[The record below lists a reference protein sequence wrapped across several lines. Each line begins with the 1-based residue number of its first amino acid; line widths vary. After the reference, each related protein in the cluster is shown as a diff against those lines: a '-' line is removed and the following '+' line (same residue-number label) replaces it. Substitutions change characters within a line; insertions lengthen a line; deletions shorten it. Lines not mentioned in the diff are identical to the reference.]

1 MEGKESR
8 NHPSPEV
15 ARVEHLTMTIQAR
28 DENIV
33 PKELMDNPE
42 YLLIGEI
49 VAVHGIKGGLRIR
62 CNESDLSK
70 FMNITEIVPALQD
83 ILPALR
89 VSRTVAT
96 KNVLV
101 VFLDEIDTIESAEA
115 LIHYYAFG
123 KRSEIS
129 QLQNEE
135 WWVRDLIGLDV
146 YSTEGEMIGT
156 ICDVIS
162 TGSDLL
168 EVRSIDPNRKGTFYI
183 PFAKEIV
190 PNVDIARRRVEVKLI
205 PGLLDL

>member
-1 MEGKESR
+1 MEGQKR
-8 NHPSPEV
+8 NYYPSQTA
-15 ARVEHLTMTIQAR
+15 ARVEHLIMPTQAR
-28 DENIV
+28 DESVI
-33 PKELMDNPE
+33 PKELMNNPDF
-42 YLLIGEI
+42 LLIGEI
-49 VAVHGIKGGLRIR
+49 VAVHGIKGGLRVR
-62 CNESDLSK
+62 CNESNLSK

-83 ILPALR
+83 VLPARKVLR
-89 VSRTVAT
+89 TIAN

-101 VFLDEIDTIESAEA
+101 IFLDEIDSIESAEA

-129 QLQNEE
+129 QLQNDE

-146 YSTEGEMIGT
+146 YSTEGEKIGT

-168 EVRSIDPNRKGTFYI
+168 EVRLVDPNRKDTVYI

-190 PNVDIARRRVEVKLI
+190 PNVDIAGRRVEVKLI

>member
-1 MEGKESR
+1 M
-8 NHPSPEV
+8 P
-15 ARVEHLTMTIQAR
+15 TQAR
-28 DENIV
+28 DESVV
-33 PKELMDNPE
+33 PKELMDNPD

-49 VAVHGIKGGLRIR
+49 VSVHGIKGGLRVR
-62 CNESDLSK
+62 CNEANLSK

-83 ILPALR
+83 VLPAIKVLR
-89 VSRTVAT
+89 TIAN

-101 VFLDEIDTIESAEA
+101 VFLEEIETIESAEA

-123 KRSEIS
+123 KRSEIT
-129 QLQNEE
+129 QLQSDE

-146 YSTEGEMIGT
+146 YSTEGEKIGT

-168 EVRSIDPNRKGTFYI
+168 EVRSVDPNRKGTFYI

-190 PNVDIARRRVEVKLI
+190 PNVDIAGRRVEVKLI

>member
-1 MEGKESR
+1 
-8 NHPSPEV
+8 
-15 ARVEHLTMTIQAR
+15 MTIQAR

-146 YSTEGEMIGT
+146 YSTEGEMI
-156 ICDVIS
+156 
-162 TGSDLL
+162 
-168 EVRSIDPNRKGTFYI
+168 DPNRKGTFYI